1 MLPKENRLSKKEF
14 QKLDKKAKKFRG
26 EYGMIVLESYDE
38 NIPKFGFVVSKKI
51 GNAVQRH
58 KMTRLLRD
66 IARKHLKNTPNIKGV
81 YIAYK
86 YCEDYEKLEKDFVK
100 HFKDAVKYIKES

>member
-14 QKLDKKAKKFRG
+14 QKLDKNAEKFRG
-26 EYGMIVLESYDE
+26 EYGMVVLEMYKG
-38 NIPKFGFVVSKKI
+38 NTPKFGFIVSKKI

-58 KMTRLLRD
+58 KMTRLLRE
-66 IARKHLKNTPNIKGV
+66 IARENLKNVMDIKGV

-86 YCEDYEKLEKDFVK
+86 YCDDYEKLEKDFTE
-100 HFKDAVKYIKES
+100 HFR

>member
-14 QKLDKKAKKFRG
+14 KRLDRNSVKFRG
-26 EYGMIVLESYDE
+26 EYGMVVIEKYEE
-38 NIPKFGFVVSKKI
+38 NTPKFGFIVSKKI

-58 KMTRLLRD
+58 KMTRLLRE
-66 IARKHLKNTPNIKGV
+66 IARENLKNVTNIKGV

-86 YCEDYEKLEKDFVK
+86 YCEDYKKLEKDFTK
-100 HFKDAVKYIKES
+100 HFRDALNSLKKS